1 VIVELATAIAAATL
15 RVATPLLLATMGGVT
30 SERAGVV
37 NLGLEAYL
45 LAGAFGTAAGT
56 LATGSALAGC
66 ALGVAAATAVAL
78 VHGLI
83 CTRTRA
89 DHVVAGVAMNL
100 LADAA
105 TIAVLV
111 SAYHKK
117 GATSPF
123 PQATKDAVSA
133 AVVGVSPLT
142 WLAMLSVPAVAWFLA
157 RTKAGL
163 RVRAVGENPECAESL
178 GVDAARVRLGAVLA
192 AGALTGLGGAFLTLE
207 AGSFSKH
214 MAGGRGYLALAAV
227 VIGKWRPWW
236 AATAAVAFAFLTAL
250 ADHLQIRFQ
259 MPDQIPQMLPYVVT
273 LVVLSGIVGRARP
286 PAALGRALR

>member
-1 VIVELATAIAAATL
+1 MIVELAAATL
-15 RVATPLLLATMGGVT
+15 RVATPLLFASMGGVT

-45 LAGAFGTAAGT
+45 LAGAFGAAAGT
-56 LATGSALAGC
+56 LATGSAVVGC
-66 ALGVAAATAVAL
+66 VAGVAAASLVAL

-83 CTRTRA
+83 CTKTRA
-89 DHVVAGVAMNL
+89 DHVVTGVALNL

-117 GATSPF
+117 GATPPF
-123 PQATKDAVSA
+123 PPSTKEAISGA
-133 AVVGVSPLT
+133 AVLGSPLT
-142 WLAMLSVPAVAWFLA
+142 WIALLAVPLVAWFLA

-163 RVRAVGENPECAESL
+163 RLRAVGENPECAESL
-178 GVDAARVRLGAVLA
+178 GVNAARVRLGAVVA
-192 AGALTGLGGAFLTLE
+192 AGAITGLGGAFLALE

-227 VIGKWRPWW
+227 VIGKWRPGRV
-236 AATAAVAFAFLTAL
+236 AIAAVAFAFLAAL
-250 ADHLQIRFQ
+250 SDHLQLQFQ
-259 MPDQIPQMLPYVVT
+259 MPDQVTQMLPYVVT
-273 LVVLSGIVGRARP
+273 LVVLSGLVGRARP
-286 PAALGRALR
+286 PAALGRPLN